1 MFVVRCLLLFCCCFV
16 VAAADDDEED
26 DDGGDDDGEDDG
38 DDDGD
43 GDDGG
48 GDVVVSLT
56 YQIFWHRQ
64 SRCLPKKIVPKKGH
78 MEYGCVFRILKTFG
92 ASKHSKYRCFWRLGN
107 QKPRYLVFFFALGR
121 HLAKT
126 LVFPSGLQSVPFATP
141 KQHAT
146 KGRNVLSAGV

>member
-1 MFVVRCLLLFCCCFV
+1 MLSVVCCCFV
-16 VAAADDDEED
+16 VAAADDDEKD

-38 DDDGD
+38 DDD

-78 MEYGCVFRILKTFG
+78 MEYGRVFRILKTSTVNTDVFG
-92 ASKHSKYRCFWRLGN
+92 AWE
-107 QKPRYLVFFFALGR
+107 
-121 HLAKT
+121 
-126 LVFPSGLQSVPFATP
+126 
-141 KQHAT
+141 T
-146 KGRNVLSAGV
+146 KNHGI